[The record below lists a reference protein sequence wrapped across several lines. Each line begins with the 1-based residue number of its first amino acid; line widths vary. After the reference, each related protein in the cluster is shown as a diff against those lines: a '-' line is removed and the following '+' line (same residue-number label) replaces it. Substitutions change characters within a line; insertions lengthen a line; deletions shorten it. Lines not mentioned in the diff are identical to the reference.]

1 MDETY
6 KKAVC
11 VSVWLG
17 LIPGAEQWRRRL
29 NTPGPIRT
37 FDADPFEW
45 TDYISDLANRPYW
58 SRFWVIQEF
67 LLCENVN
74 IYCSGNQIDWFRFKE
89 ILGYETNI
97 NIVSDTESLGLGNA
111 IADSHA
117 AIPLVMGR
125 HPDKHPEFLRPLHE
139 LLVEHHRSKS
149 KDPRDRVFALLGLI
163 PHDERRLIQRLLPE
177 YSLSEDHV
185 AIIAL
190 AHVLLFNRFNHR
202 DELVTTDSDELFR
215 GLGIERRTCRRRL
228 LRRAKDLDYVG
239 CDELGYF
246 LAQMELTD
254 FDENARYDEDR
265 NWEAEDGP
273 ETESSTVSFM
283 MIFLLVVI
291 LGLGTW
297 LYWSGKIL

>member
-1 MDETY
+1 MLSNILQPFSQSEESST
-6 KKAVC
+6 
-11 VSVWLG
+11 
-17 LIPGAEQWRRRL
+17 
-29 NTPGPIRT
+29 NT
-37 FDADPFEW
+37 
-45 TDYISDLANRPYW
+45 
-58 SRFWVIQEF
+58 
-67 LLCENVN
+67 
-74 IYCSGNQIDWFRFKE
+74 
-89 ILGYETNI
+89 
-97 NIVSDTESLGLGNA
+97 
-111 IADSHA
+111 
-117 AIPLVMGR
+117 
-125 HPDKHPEFLRPLHE
+125 
-139 LLVEHHRSKS
+139 
-149 KDPRDRVFALLGLI
+149 
-163 PHDERRLIQRLLPE
+163 
-177 YSLSEDHV
+177 
-185 AIIAL
+185 
-190 AHVLLFNRFNHR
+190 HVLLFNRFNHR